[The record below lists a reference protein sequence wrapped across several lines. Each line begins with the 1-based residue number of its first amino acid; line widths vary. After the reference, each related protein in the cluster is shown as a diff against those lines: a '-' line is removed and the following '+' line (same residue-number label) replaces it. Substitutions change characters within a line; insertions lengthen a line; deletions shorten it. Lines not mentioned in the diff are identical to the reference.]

1 VGLSIARVQGGNLF
15 VGLATGMA
23 LASLIWLVREPMTKL
38 GAAWFILFVLPS
50 LLLPSV
56 WGFADHSTYLPQ
68 MGLMMALVWSV
79 RQWWRIAAKG
89 AVVLLVAW
97 LALSWVQLHHFQGT
111 VPLLANA
118 IAVNPANPEARLG
131 LGLALAG
138 MSNPAAAAEQ
148 LAVVTKA
155 RPDSELAWVGYGR
168 ALTSQRRAADALRV
182 LDEAVK
188 RLPQSAEAR
197 FERGI
202 ALQNVNRVPEAEQ
215 NFIEALNLG
224 LDARNGA
231 IAYNNLGSYAAQRQ
245 EIAQAQKYFEQ
256 AFKLDLGFA
265 LAHRNY
271 AMTLVA
277 QKQLQKAI
285 DHLQRK
291 AVLWTNN
298 DRLVGEYLAALMTQN
313 YQEQYKKEQEQV
325 ALEKAA
331 EKKAAEKK

>member
-1 VGLSIARVQGGNLF
+1 
-15 VGLATGMA
+15 
-23 LASLIWLVREPMTKL
+23 
-38 GAAWFILFVLPS
+38 
-50 LLLPSV
+50 
-56 WGFADHSTYLPQ
+56 
-68 MGLMMALVWSV
+68 
-79 RQWWRIAAKG
+79 
-89 AVVLLVAW
+89 
-97 LALSWVQLHHFQGT
+97 
-111 VPLLANA
+111 
-118 IAVNPANPEARLG
+118 
-131 LGLALAG
+131 